1 MRYKEY
7 SASHH
12 LDRRIGIFGETHIYT
27 PDESKLV
34 SEIVQRFDIVASEGS
49 GKKDYLFWV
58 GILYIPLAFAMILG
72 TDRRSPDT
80 VHNIA
85 KRSGKEIFHLEK
97 DTRHLFSFTQK
108 IAMALGGLVS
118 MPFAP
123 FEYMNYKK
131 NGDPYAI
138 GTKAYEKRIAE
149 EKSGKK
155 NLLQRL
161 TDYGFASNLKERDK
175 LMAEKS
181 FDIFQESAK
190 NLLIVCGEL
199 HLDGIVE
206 NLHNKLEL
214 KEVNSFP

>member
-12 LDRRIGIFGETHIYT
+12 LDRRIGIFGEMHIYNKT
-27 PDESKLV
+27 ESKFAR
-34 SEIVQRFDIVASEGS
+34 EIVPRFDIVASEGS

-58 GILYIPLAFAMILG
+58 GLLYIPMAFAMIFG

-80 VHNIA
+80 AYNIA
-85 KRSGKEIFHLEK
+85 RQSGKEIFHLEK

-108 IAMALGGLVS
+108 AAMALGGLAS

-123 FEYMNYKK
+123 LEYMNYKK
-131 NGDPYAI
+131 NGDPYTT

-155 NLLQRL
+155 SLLQKL
-161 TDYGFASNLKERDK
+161 IDYGFASNLKERDK

-181 FDIFQESAK
+181 FDIFQQSAK
-190 NLLIVCGEL
+190 NLLIVCGEM